1 MDFKYTGDH
10 QKIEFKRPGDR
21 KKITLKQGE
30 KVEIEDRL
38 ARAFVVSKQ
47 ALRLK
52 LEPASE
58 DDRRK
63 LASLMEAAEPALSKA
78 VSVEDFAKAE
88 AARKDLENELAEI
101 KANVFKNG
109 HKAADEEIKRL
120 SEQLYNAREDAARE
134 YSALHRKLEESQ
146 TAQAKLSEQLAEA
159 RAVNAAFEAR
169 LTALEKP
176 KGK

>member
-88 AARKDLENELAEI
+88 AARKALENELAEI

-109 HKAADEEIKRL
+109 HKAADEEIK
-120 SEQLYNAREDAARE
+120 
-134 YSALHRKLEESQ
+134 ALLQRLEESQ

>member
-1 MDFKYTGDH
+1 MKFKYNGDES
-10 QKIEFKRPGDR
+10 QIAFNRPGDR
-21 KKITLKQGE
+21 QKIKLKQGE
-30 KVEIEDRL
+30 VVDIEDRF

-58 DDRRK
+58 DDKRK
-63 LASLMEAAEPALSKA
+63 LELLMKAAEPALSKA

-88 AARKDLENELAEI
+88 AARKALENELAEI

-109 HKAADEEIKRL
+109 HKAADEEIK
-120 SEQLYNAREDAARE
+120 
-134 YSALHRKLEESQ
+134 ALLQKLEESQ